1 MAGGSSALLQAET
14 AQGLAEELRRRAD
27 DYERMVANYTAAAAS
42 ERRLEQT
49 LAPLRNQ
56 GFHVLADRTWP
67 GSRKAQV
74 DFLVVGP
81 PGVFIVDAKSW
92 RDVRVERSGDGPRV
106 FQGDDD
112 VTHRFESLV
121 ALGDTI
127 AEILSDVGLAP
138 GEVHTLAVFTNR
150 RDLKATVRG
159 VELMSEPAVVERILG
174 AGRRL
179 PESEIERV
187 LMALMAACPP
197 HAASATPASVVIS
210 APPRAAPEP
219 VSTDVPLLT
228 IDEVQD
234 AAYAGLAAEPIE
246 SWMAFLHPDQ
256 IKVVRRSF
264 SGPSRIRGAAGTGKT
279 VVGLHRAAHI
289 ARLHPGR
296 VLVTTYVRT
305 LPDVLSTLFRRL
317 APEVS
322 DRVDFAGV
330 FTIALGL
337 LRARGI
343 TSKLDPAA
351 ADSAWNTVW
360 ARHGATGEVG
370 AIDRDRDYWKEE
382 IAYVIK
388 GRGLASLAEYENC
401 SRVGRQRP
409 LTLPQRAAVWNL
421 YVAYENEL
429 RARGVWDFADVILH
443 AEAAVV
449 PGTSGYR
456 AVVIDEAQD
465 LTAAMIRL
473 LHRLVGDA
481 PDAFN
486 LIGDGQQSIYP
497 GGYTLGEL
505 GISIAGRGVVMTRNY
520 RNTREIAAFA
530 ASMVGDA
537 GFVDIESGL
546 RGRMDASEVLREG
559 IAPSISR
566 FTSAS
571 AHDAALVGRVRGLL
585 ATPGVHAGDI
595 AVLAMRTRDVSS
607 MLRLLNASGV
617 PALDLAK
624 YDGRITAAVKVGTI
638 KRAKGLEFK
647 HVLVAHTP
655 AWLVGL
661 SPGTESG
668 RDAGERVEME
678 RRELYV
684 AMTRARDGLWV
695 GVVAASRVARMSVAK

>member
-1 MAGGSSALLQAET
+1 MAGGSSATLQADA
-14 AQGLAEELRRRAD
+14 AQGLAAELRRRAD
-27 DYERMVANYTAAAAS
+27 DYEQMVANYHAAAAS
-42 ERRLEQT
+42 ERRLEKT
-49 LAPLRNQ
+49 LSPLRNQ
-56 GFHVLADRTWP
+56 GFHVLADRQWP

-92 RDVRVERSGDGPRV
+92 RDVHVRREQGTTRV

-112 VTHRFESLV
+112 VTDRFDGVIS
-121 ALGDTI
+121 LGDTI
-127 AEILSDVGLAP
+127 AEIVAGVGLAP

-150 RDLKATVRG
+150 RDLKATVSG
-159 VELMSEPAVVERILG
+159 VELMSEPAVVERILS
-174 AGRRL
+174 AGRHL
-179 PESEIERV
+179 SQVEVELV
-187 LMALMAACPP
+187 LRALMEACPP
-197 HAASATPASVVIS
+197 YAASATPASVVVS
-210 APPRAAPEP
+210 APPAAAPAPEP
-219 VSTDVPLLT
+219 QPEDEPALLT
-228 IDEVQD
+228 VDEVQD

-256 IKVVRRSF
+256 IRVVRRSF
-264 SGPSRIRGAAGTGKT
+264 NGPSRIRGAAGTGKT

-317 APEVS
+317 APEVAE
-322 DRVDFAGV
+322 RVDFAGIY
-330 FTIALGL
+330 TIALGL

-343 TSKLDPAA
+343 TPKLDAAA
-351 ADSAWNTVW
+351 ADLIWNTVW
-360 ARHGATGEVG
+360 RRLGATSGVG
-370 AIDRDRDYWKEE
+370 AIDRDKGYWKEE

-388 GRGLASLAEYENC
+388 GRGLASLEEYENC
-401 SRVGRQRP
+401 NRVGRERR
-409 LTLPQRAAVWNL
+409 LTLPQRAAVWRL
-421 YVAYENEL
+421 YLAYETEL
-429 RARGVWDFADVILH
+429 RAADVWDFADVILH
-443 AEAAVV
+443 AEACVT
-449 PGTSGYR
+449 PGSSAYR

-465 LTAAMIRL
+465 LSAAMIRL
-473 LHRLVGDA
+473 LHRLVGDE

-520 RNTREIAAFA
+520 RNTREIASFA
-530 ASMVGDA
+530 ASLVGDS

-546 RGRMDASEVLREG
+546 RGRMDAAEVLREG
-559 IAPSISR
+559 AAPSIAR
-566 FTSAS
+566 FAS
-571 AHDAALVGRVRGLL
+571 VAAHDAALVARVRELL
-585 ATPGVHAGDI
+585 ATPGVHPGDV

-607 MLRLLNASGV
+607 VVKLLGAAGV
-617 PALDLAK
+617 PVVELAK
-624 YDGRITAAVKVGTI
+624 YDGRVAAAAKVGTI

-655 AWLVGL
+655 ARLVG
-661 SPGTESG
+661 PAAVPENGQ
-668 RDAGERVEME
+668 DAGERVEME

-695 GVVAASRVARMSVAK
+695 GVLAS

>member
-27 DYERMVANYTAAAAS
+27 DYERMVANYHAAAAS
-42 ERRLEQT
+42 ERRLELT
-49 LAPLRNQ
+49 LSPLRNQ
-56 GFHVLADRTWP
+56 GFHVLADRKWP
-67 GSRKAQV
+67 GSLKAQV

-92 RDVRVERSGDGPRV
+92 GDVRIERSGNGPRV

-112 VTHRFESLV
+112 VTDRFDGLIS
-121 ALGDTI
+121 LGDTI
-127 AEILSDVGLAP
+127 ADILTDVGLAP

-150 RDLKATVRG
+150 RDLKATVSG
-159 VELMSEPAVVERILG
+159 VELMSEPAVVERILA

-187 LMALMAACPP
+187 LIALMAACPP
-197 HAASATPASVVIS
+197 YAVSATPTSVIVS
-210 APPRAAPEP
+210 APPLTAPAVEAEP
-219 VSTDVPLLT
+219 EDIPLLT
-228 IDEVQD
+228 VEEVQD

-264 SGPSRIRGAAGTGKT
+264 SGPSRIRGSAGTGKT

-289 ARLHPGR
+289 ARMHPGR
-296 VLVTTYVRT
+296 VLVTTFVRT

-317 APEVS
+317 APEVV
-322 DRVDFAGV
+322 DRVDFIGV
-330 FTIALGL
+330 HELARAL
-337 LRARGI
+337 LRTRGI
-343 TSKLDPAA
+343 KVKLDAA
-351 ADSAWNTVW
+351 AATLAWNTTW
-360 ARHGATGEVG
+360 ARHGLPGEVG
-370 AIDRDRDYWKEE
+370 AIDRDGRYWQEE
-382 IAYVIK
+382 ISAVIK
-388 GRGLASLAEYENC
+388 GRGLASLTEYENC
-401 SRVGRQRP
+401 SRVGRERR
-409 LTLPQRAAVWNL
+409 LTLPQRAAVWRL
-421 YVAYENEL
+421 YEAYEREL
-429 RARGVWDFADVILH
+429 RARDVWDWADVILH
-443 AEAAVV
+443 AEATVS
-449 PGTSGYR
+449 PGSSAYR

-465 LTAAMIRL
+465 LSAAMIRL
-473 LHRLVGDA
+473 LHRLVGDE

-520 RNTREIAAFA
+520 RNTREIASFA
-530 ASMVGDA
+530 ASMVGDS

-546 RGRMDASEVLREG
+546 RGRMDVAEVLREG
-559 IAPSISR
+559 AAPSISR
-566 FTSAS
+566 FPTVG
-571 AHDAALVGRVRGLL
+571 AHDAALVARVRELL
-585 ATPGVHAGDI
+585 ATPGVHPGDV
-595 AVLAMRTRDVSS
+595 AVFAMRTRDVSS
-607 MLRLLNASGV
+607 AVRLLGASGV
-617 PALDLAK
+617 PVVELAK
-624 YDGRITAAVKVGTI
+624 YDGRVSAAVKVGTI

-655 AWLVGL
+655 ARLVGPATVA
-661 SPGTESG
+661 SDG

-695 GVVAASRVARMSVAK
+695 GVLAA

>member
-1 MAGGSSALLQAET
+1 MAGGSSAALQAE
-14 AQGLAEELRRRAD
+14 AAHGLAEELRRRAD
-27 DYERMVANYTAAAAS
+27 DYERMVENYAAAAAS

-49 LAPLRNQ
+49 LSPLRNQ
-56 GFHVLADRTWP
+56 GFHVLADRQWP

-92 RDVRVERSGDGPRV
+92 RDVRVERTGQGTRV

-112 VTHRFESLV
+112 VTDRFDGLIS
-121 ALGDTI
+121 LGDTI
-127 AEILSDVGLAP
+127 ADILSDVGLAP

-150 RDLKATVRG
+150 RDLKATVSG
-159 VELMSEPAVVERILG
+159 VELMSEPAVVERILS

-187 LMALMAACPP
+187 LIALMAACPP
-197 HAASATPASVVIS
+197 YAASATPASVIVS
-210 APPRAAPEP
+210 APPLTAPTPAEPEP
-219 VSTDVPLLT
+219 EDLPLLT
-228 IDEVQD
+228 IEEVQD

-264 SGPSRIRGAAGTGKT
+264 NGPSRIRGSAGTGKT

-305 LPDVLSTLFRRL
+305 LPEVLSTLFRRL
-317 APEVS
+317 APEVA
-322 DRVDFAGV
+322 DRVDFSGIY
-330 FTIALGL
+330 TIALGL

-343 TSKLDPAA
+343 TTKLDATA
-351 ADSAWNTVW
+351 ADLIWNTVW
-360 ARHGATGEVG
+360 RRHGATGEVG
-370 AIDRDRDYWKEE
+370 VIDGDNRYWKDE

-388 GRGLASLAEYENC
+388 GRGLASLEEYENC
-401 SRVGRQRP
+401 SRVGRERR
-409 LTLPQRAAVWNL
+409 LTLPQRAAVWRL
-421 YVAYENEL
+421 YEAYETEL
-429 RARGVWDFADVILH
+429 RARDVWDFADVILH
-443 AEAAVV
+443 AEATVT
-449 PGTSGYR
+449 PGSSAYR

-465 LTAAMIRL
+465 LSAAMIRL
-473 LHRLVGDA
+473 LHRLVGDE

-520 RNTREIAAFA
+520 RNTREIASFA
-530 ASMVGDA
+530 ASLVGDS

-546 RGRMDASEVLREG
+546 RGRMDAAEVLRDG
-559 IAPSISR
+559 VAPSIAR

-571 AHDAALVGRVRGLL
+571 AHDAALVARVRELL
-585 ATPGVHAGDI
+585 ATPGGHPGDV

-607 MLRLLNASGV
+607 VVRLLGASGV
-617 PALDLAK
+617 PVVELAK
-624 YDGRITAAVKVGTI
+624 YDGRVAAAVKVGTI

-647 HVLVAHTP
+647 HVLVAYTP
-655 AWLVGL
+655 ARLVG
-661 SPGTESG
+661 PAAVPENGQ
-668 RDAGERVEME
+668 DAGERVEME

-695 GVVAASRVARMSVAK
+695 GVVAP

>member
-1 MAGGSSALLQAET
+1 MAGGSSATLQADA

-27 DYERMVANYTAAAAS
+27 DYERMVANYHAAAAS
-42 ERRLEQT
+42 ERRLEHT
-49 LAPLRNQ
+49 LSPLRNQ
-56 GFHVLADRTWP
+56 GFHVLADRQWP

-92 RDVRVERSGDGPRV
+92 RDVRVERTNTGPRV

-112 VTHRFESLV
+112 VTDRFDGLIS
-121 ALGDTI
+121 LGDTI
-127 AEILSDVGLAP
+127 ADILADVGLAP

-150 RDLKATVRG
+150 RDLKATVSG
-159 VELMSEPAVVERILG
+159 VELMSEAAVVERILS

-187 LMALMAACPP
+187 LIALMAACPP
-197 HAASATPASVVIS
+197 YAASAAPASVIVS
-210 APPRAAPEP
+210 APPLTAAAPEAP
-219 VSTDVPLLT
+219 EPEDIPLLT
-228 IDEVQD
+228 VEEVQD

-256 IKVVRRSF
+256 IRVVRRSF
-264 SGPSRIRGAAGTGKT
+264 NGPSRIRGSAGTGKT

-289 ARLHPGR
+289 ARVHPGR
-296 VLVTTYVRT
+296 VLVTTFVRT

-317 APEVS
+317 APEVA
-322 DRVDFAGV
+322 DRVDFAGIY
-330 FTIALGL
+330 TIAMGL

-343 TSKLDPAA
+343 TVKLDAA
-351 ADSAWNTVW
+351 AATLTWNTTW
-360 ARHGATGEVG
+360 ARHGSEVG
-370 AIDRDRDYWKEE
+370 AIDSDRRYWQEE
-382 IAYVIK
+382 IEKVIK
-388 GRGLASLAEYENC
+388 GRGLASLTEYENC
-401 SRVGRQRP
+401 SRVGRERR
-409 LTLPQRAAVWNL
+409 LTLPQRAAVWRL
-421 YVAYENEL
+421 YEAYETEL
-429 RARGVWDFADVILH
+429 RARDVWDWADVILH
-443 AEAAVV
+443 AEATVS
-449 PGTSGYR
+449 PGSSAYR

-465 LTAAMIRL
+465 LSAAMIRL
-473 LHRLVGDA
+473 LHRLVGDE

-530 ASMVGDA
+530 GSLVGDS
-537 GFVDIESGL
+537 GFVDIESGT
-546 RGRMDASEVLREG
+546 RGRMDASEVLRDG
-559 IAPSISR
+559 VMPTITR

-571 AHDAALVGRVRGLL
+571 AHDAALVARVRELL
-585 ATPGVHAGDI
+585 ATPGVHPGDV
-595 AVLAMRTRDVSS
+595 AVLAMRNREVSS
-607 MLRLLNASGV
+607 VLRLLTAARI
-617 PALDLAK
+617 PAMELAK
-624 YDGRITAAVKVGTI
+624 YDGRPAAAVRVGTI

-647 HVLVAHTP
+647 HVLVAHVP
-655 AWLVGL
+655 ARLVG
-661 SPGTESG
+661 PAAVTVEDE
-668 RDAGERVEME
+668 DANERLEME

-695 GVVAASRVARMSVAK
+695 GVLAA

>member
-1 MAGGSSALLQAET
+1 MAGGSSAALQADA

-27 DYERMVANYTAAAAS
+27 DYERMVANYHAASVS

-49 LAPLRNQ
+49 LGPLRNQ
-56 GFHVLADRTWP
+56 GFHVLADRQWP

-92 RDVRVERSGDGPRV
+92 RDVQVRREGAGTRV

-112 VTHRFESLV
+112 VTDRFDGLISL
-121 ALGDTI
+121 GETI
-127 AEILSDVGLAP
+127 ADILADVGLAP

-150 RDLKATVRG
+150 RDLRATVSG
-159 VELMSEPAVVERILG
+159 VELMSEADVVTRILG

-179 PESEIERV
+179 PETEIERV
-187 LMALMAACPP
+187 LIALMAACPP
-197 HAASATPASVVIS
+197 YAASPTTESVIVS
-210 APPRAAPEP
+210 APPLTASAPAAREDHEP
-219 VSTDVPLLT
+219 LPLLT

-234 AAYAGLAAEPIE
+234 AAHAGLAAEPIE

-264 SGPSRIRGAAGTGKT
+264 NGPSRIRGSAGTGKT

-296 VLVTTYVRT
+296 VLVTTFVRT

-317 APEVS
+317 APEVA
-322 DRVDFAGV
+322 DRVDFVGIYSLANR
-330 FTIALGL
+330 L
-337 LRARGI
+337 LSERGI
-343 TSKLDPAA
+343 RSKLDATA
-351 ADSAWNTVW
+351 ADLIWTTTW
-360 ARHGATGEVG
+360 ARHGLTGEVG
-370 AIDRDRDYWKEE
+370 AIDRDSRYWKEE
-382 IAYVIK
+382 IAAVIK
-388 GRGLASLAEYENC
+388 SRGLGSLSEYENC

-409 LTLPQRAAVWNL
+409 LTLQQRAAVWRL
-421 YVAYENEL
+421 YEAYETEL
-429 RARGVWDFADVILH
+429 RARGVWDWADVILH
-443 AEAAVV
+443 AEAAVT
-449 PGTSGYR
+449 PGSSAYR

-465 LTAAMIRL
+465 LSAAMIRL
-473 LHRLVGDA
+473 LHRLVGDE

-497 GGYTLGEL
+497 GGFTLGEL

-520 RNTREIAAFA
+520 RNTREIASFA
-530 ASMVGDA
+530 ASMVGDS

-546 RGRMDASEVLREG
+546 RGRMDAAEILREG
-559 IAPSISR
+559 AAPAISR
-566 FTSAS
+566 FPSVG
-571 AHDAALVGRVRGLL
+571 AHDSALVARVRELL
-585 ATPGVHAGDI
+585 ATPGVHPGDV
-595 AVLAMRTRDVSS
+595 AVLAMHTRQVSS
-607 MLRLLNASGV
+607 VLRLLGAAGV
-617 PALDLAK
+617 PALELSK
-624 YDGRITAAVKVGTI
+624 YDGRTTAAVKVGTI

-655 AWLVGL
+655 ARLVG
-661 SPGTESG
+661 PTAVTGNG

-695 GVVAASRVARMSVAK
+695 GVVAA

>member
-1 MAGGSSALLQAET
+1 MAGGSSAALQADA
-14 AQGLAEELRRRAD
+14 AQGLADELRRQAA
-27 DYERMVANYTAAAAS
+27 DYEQMVANYHAAAAS
-42 ERRLEQT
+42 ERRLEKT
-49 LAPLRNQ
+49 LSPLRNQ
-56 GFHVLADRTWP
+56 GFHVLADRQWP

-92 RDVRVERSGDGPRV
+92 RDVRVERTNQGTRV
-106 FQGDDD
+106 LQGDDD
-112 VTHRFESLV
+112 VTDRFDGLV
-121 ALGDTI
+121 SLGDTI
-127 AEILSDVGLAP
+127 ADILSDVGLAP

-150 RDLKATVRG
+150 RDLKATVGG
-159 VELMSEPAVVERILG
+159 VQLMSEADVVTSILS

-179 PESEIERV
+179 PEVEVERV
-187 LMALMAACPP
+187 LRALMEACPP
-197 HAASATPASVVIS
+197 YTASATPASVVVS
-210 APPRAAPEP
+210 APPATAPAPEP
-219 VSTDVPLLT
+219 QPEDEPALLT
-228 IDEVQD
+228 VDEVQD

-256 IKVVRRSF
+256 IRVVRRSF
-264 SGPSRIRGAAGTGKT
+264 NGPSRIRGAAGTGKT

-317 APEVS
+317 APEVAE
-322 DRVDFAGV
+322 RVDFAGIY
-330 FTIALGL
+330 TIALGL
-337 LRARGI
+337 LKARGI
-343 TSKLDPAA
+343 TPKLDAAA
-351 ADSAWNTVW
+351 ADLIWNTVW
-360 ARHGATGEVG
+360 RRHGATGEVG
-370 AIDRDRDYWKEE
+370 AIDRDKGYWKEE

-388 GRGLASLAEYENC
+388 GRGLASLEEYENC
-401 SRVGRQRP
+401 SRVGRERR
-409 LTLPQRAAVWNL
+409 LTLPQRAAVWRL
-421 YVAYENEL
+421 YEAYETEL
-429 RARGVWDFADVILH
+429 RARDVWDFADVILH
-443 AEAAVV
+443 AEATII
-449 PGTSGYR
+449 PGSSAYR

-465 LTAAMIRL
+465 LSAAMIRL
-473 LHRLVGDA
+473 LHRLVGDQ

-520 RNTREIAAFA
+520 RNTREIATFA
-530 ASMVGDA
+530 ASLVGDS

-546 RGRMDASEVLREG
+546 RGRMDAAEVLREG
-559 IAPSISR
+559 VAPAIAR
-566 FTSAS
+566 FASAS
-571 AHDAALVGRVRGLL
+571 AHDAALVARVRELL
-585 ATPGVHAGDI
+585 ATPGVHPGDV

-607 MLRLLNASGV
+607 MVRLLGAAGLPV
-617 PALDLAK
+617 VDLAK
-624 YDGRITAAVKVGTI
+624 YDGRVAAAVKVGTI

-655 AWLVGL
+655 ARLVG
-661 SPGTESG
+661 PGAVPENG
-668 RDAGERVEME
+668 QDAGERIEME

-695 GVVAASRVARMSVAK
+695 GAVSA

>member
-1 MAGGSSALLQAET
+1 MAGGSSAALQADA
-14 AQGLAEELRRRAD
+14 AQGLADELRRQAD
-27 DYERMVANYTAAAAS
+27 HYEQMVANYNAAAAS
-42 ERRLEQT
+42 ERRLEKT
-49 LAPLRNQ
+49 LSPLRDQ
-56 GFHVLADRTWP
+56 GYHVLADRQWP

-92 RDVRVERSGDGPRV
+92 RDVHVRREQGSTRV

-112 VTHRFESLV
+112 VTDRFDGLIS
-121 ALGDTI
+121 LGDTI
-127 AEILSDVGLAP
+127 AEIVAGVGLAP

-150 RDLKATVRG
+150 RDLKATVGG
-159 VELMSEPAVVERILG
+159 VQLMSEPAVVESILS

-179 PESEIERV
+179 PEVEVERV
-187 LMALMAACPP
+187 LRALMEACPP
-197 HAASATPASVVIS
+197 YAASATPASVVVS
-210 APPRAAPEP
+210 APAAAAPAPEP
-219 VSTDVPLLT
+219 QPEEPALLT
-228 IDEVQD
+228 VEEVQD

-256 IKVVRRSF
+256 IRVVRRSF
-264 SGPSRIRGAAGTGKT
+264 NGPSRIRGAAGTGKT

-289 ARLHPGR
+289 AWLHPGR

-317 APEVS
+317 APEVAE
-322 DRVDFAGV
+322 RVDFAGIY
-330 FTIALGL
+330 TIALGL

-343 TSKLDPAA
+343 TTKLDATA
-351 ADSAWNTVW
+351 ADLIWNTVW
-360 ARHGATGEVG
+360 QRHGATGEVG
-370 AIDRDRDYWKEE
+370 AIDRDKGYWKEE

-388 GRGLASLAEYENC
+388 GRGLASLEEYENC
-401 SRVGRQRP
+401 SRVGRERR
-409 LTLPQRAAVWNL
+409 LTLPQRAAVWRL
-421 YVAYENEL
+421 YLEYETEL
-429 RARGVWDFADVILH
+429 RAAGVWDFADVILH
-443 AEAAVV
+443 AEACVT
-449 PGTSGYR
+449 PGSSAYR

-465 LTAAMIRL
+465 LSAAMIRL
-473 LHRLVGDA
+473 LHRLVGDE

-520 RNTREIAAFA
+520 RNTREIATFA
-530 ASMVGDA
+530 ASLVGDS

-546 RGRMDASEVLREG
+546 RGRMDAAEVLREG
-559 IAPSISR
+559 AAPAIAR
-566 FTSAS
+566 FPTAS
-571 AHDAALVGRVRGLL
+571 AHDAALVARVRELL
-585 ATPGVHAGDI
+585 ATPGVHPGDV
-595 AVLAMRTRDVSS
+595 AVLAMRIRDVSS
-607 MLRLLNASGV
+607 VVKLLGAAGV
-617 PALDLAK
+617 PVVDLAK
-624 YDGRITAAVKVGTI
+624 YDGRVAAAVKVGTI

-655 AWLVGL
+655 ARLVG
-661 SPGTESG
+661 PAAAPENGQ
-668 RDAGERVEME
+668 DAGERVEME

-695 GVVAASRVARMSVAK
+695 GVVAG

>member
-159 VELMSEPAVVERILG
+159 VELMSEADVVTRILG

-197 HAASATPASVVIS
+197 YAASATPASVVIS

-219 VSTDVPLLT
+219 PVSTDVPLLT
-228 IDEVQD
+228 IEEVQD

-289 ARLHPGR
+289 ARMHPGR

-343 TSKLDPAA
+343 TSKLDAGA
-351 ADSAWNTVW
+351 ADSAWKTVW
-360 ARHGATGEVG
+360 TRHGATGEVG
-370 AIDRDRDYWKEE
+370 AIDRDGGYWKEE

-421 YVAYENEL
+421 YVAYETEL

-449 PGTSGYR
+449 PGSSGYR

-530 ASMVGDA
+530 SSLVGDS
-537 GFVDIESGL
+537 GFVDIESGT
-546 RGRMDASEVLREG
+546 RGRMDASEVLRDG
-559 IAPSISR
+559 VAPTITR
-566 FTSAS
+566 FTSTS
-571 AHDAALVGRVRGLL
+571 AHDSALVARVWELL
-585 ATPGVHAGDI
+585 ATPGVHSGDV
-595 AVLAMRTRDVSS
+595 AVLTMRTREVSS
-607 MLRLLNASGV
+607 VLRLLTGAGI
-617 PALDLAK
+617 AGMELAK
-624 YDGRITAAVKVGTI
+624 YDGRTTAAVKVGTI

-647 HVLVAHTP
+647 HVLVAQAP
-655 AWLVGL
+655 ARLVGPA
-661 SPGTESG
+661 SVDGG
-668 RDAGERVEME
+668 RKEVGERIEME

-695 GVVAASRVARMSVAK
+695 GVVAA